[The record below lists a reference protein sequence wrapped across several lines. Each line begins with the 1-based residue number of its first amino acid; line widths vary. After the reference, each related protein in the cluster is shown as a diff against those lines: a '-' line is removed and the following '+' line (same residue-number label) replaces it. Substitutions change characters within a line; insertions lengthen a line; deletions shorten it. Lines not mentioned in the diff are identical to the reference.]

1 MKRISI
7 ILLLVVMALH
17 AVALDVAVT
26 AGGLKDKVSDKT
38 ISSLTVTGTMNATDF
53 YFIADNLRQLTTL
66 DLKGVRIVSCQL
78 PSLRYMKSDF
88 NKDELPIGAL
98 AGLVLTQVVLPDSL
112 KSIGMG
118 AMAGCDCLTDVAL
131 PQGLESIGDYA
142 FAGCSALP
150 TVVLPATVT
159 TVGTGAFMRCTAL
172 ESISVEPSSKLTAL
186 GDIALMDC
194 PALRTVDLGTALT
207 TVGERALAGTGLRS
221 LDLTAHRELNSIGDW
236 AMVLSPVEQVK
247 MPERL
252 AQLGTGAFLYDTQ
265 LVGIDMGRKLA
276 KLSDYLLAGTSLT
289 GKLTL
294 PPVETVGDYALYN
307 VSSLPEVELPATLT
321 FMGDSAMAGMTGL
334 EALACRAT
342 NVPDL
347 GEGVWAGV
355 NQSVIPLEIPASAR
369 FRYMEADQWR
379 EFIIRNYGVPGD
391 VNGDGEVT
399 VADINTL
406 IDIILSGGQGFDA
419 DTMARADVNM
429 DGEINVA
436 DINAVIDIVLS

>member
-1 MKRISI
+1 M
-7 ILLLVVMALH
+7 LLAVMALH

-38 ISSLTVTGTMNATDF
+38 VSSLTVTGTMNAADF

-66 DLKGVRIVSCQL
+66 DLKDVRIVSCQL
-78 PSLRYMKSDF
+78 TSLRYMKSDF

-131 PQGLESIGDYA
+131 PHGLESIGDYA

-150 TVVLPATVT
+150 ALVLPATVT
-159 TVGTGAFMRCTAL
+159 SVGTGAFMRCTAL

-186 GDIALMDC
+186 GDIVLMDC
-194 PALRTVDLGTALT
+194 PALQTVDLGTALT

-265 LVGIDMGRKLA
+265 LVGIDMGRKLS

-289 GKLTL
+289 GTLTL
-294 PPVETVGDYALYN
+294 PPVETVGDYTLYN

-321 FMGDSAMAGMTGL
+321 FMGDSAMAGMTGM

-379 EFIIRNYGVPGD
+379 EFLIRNYGVPGD

-429 DGEINVA
+429 DGEVNVA